1 MKWLIRIVGAAIALA
16 VVIGVYLASLDV
28 NQYKGEIID
37 LVEAATGREF
47 SIHGDLHLKISL
59 LPTVAADGI
68 VFGSARS
75 AAPKNMVTIERIEAQ
90 LAIMPLLRG
99 SITLK
104 RLEIIGGRISIDTD
118 RRGRCNSPKELMDIA
133 HFAKPAQ
140 TKPFEPLC
148 GTAI

>member
-47 SIHGDLHLKISL
+47 STHGDFHLKISL

-75 AAPKNMVTIERIEAQ
+75 AAPKNMVTIERIE
-90 LAIMPLLRG
+90 
-99 SITLK
+99 SK
-104 RLEIIGGRISIDTD
+104 RS
-118 RRGRCNSPKELMDIA
+118 
-133 HFAKPAQ
+133 
-140 TKPFEPLC
+140 
-148 GTAI
+148 